1 MGSRLQMTEGGT
13 PWLESD
19 VNSIDDVK
27 ALITRAVKLDMK
39 KEAFLEGW
47 HQQKEQYE
55 QKTGKKLKLG
65 GSSSRGPATMATS
78 ILGTVNTCLF
88 IMDYPEIMDDFFAVL
103 SDKLIEYHYALMD
116 ATDNHSREGYSI
128 NDDNCYLFP
137 PAQYLRFCAPV
148 VERLFKEF
156 APEPHHRRSQHSDSN
171 MGHLMEILSDLG
183 VNSVNLGP
191 SLHPLKIRKA
201 IPKAVIVGQIPPF
214 TLRNGSPE
222 DIIRTVRRDIES
234 VGQDGGL
241 IECPAGS
248 VAVGTPLENLKIYM
262 WAVINFQRDY
272 GLIIDG
278 IAVPQT
284 QNALYGTAS
293 VMTASVSRGEARS
306 TKVQN
311 DIYWLARIIHAEA
324 RGEPYLGKVAVGNV
338 ILNRVKS
345 SGFPNTIYNVIFE
358 YSGSI
363 PQFSPV
369 ADGCIYNTPNGESY
383 RAAEE
388 AYNGSKP
395 VGDALFFFNPSKAQ
409 GSWIV
414 KNRRYMT
421 TIGNHA
427 FYY

>member
-1 MGSRLQMTEGGT
+1 MLKAKILRKAAGIAAAITLTAAFWIPAGKAWAAYTLLKVGSRGQDVVNLQQELKNQGFFEYPKITGYYG
-13 PWLESD
+13 W
-19 VNSIDDVK
+19 
-27 ALITRAVKLDMK
+27 ITRNSVINFQKANGLAADGIAGNATLTALYHNSTQPRVLQFGMSGSAVKKLQDALK
-39 KEAFLEGW
+39 
-47 HQQKEQYE
+47 QKGYFYANS
-55 QKTGKKLKLG
+55 TGYYGKI
-65 GSSSRGPATMATS
+65 T
-78 ILGTVNTCLF
+78 
-88 IMDYPEIMDDFFAVL
+88 
-103 SDKLIEYHYALMD
+103 
-116 ATDNHSREGYSI
+116 
-128 NDDNCYLFP
+128 
-137 PAQYLRFCAPV
+137 
-148 VERLFKEF
+148 ER
-156 APEPHHRRSQHSDSN
+156 S
-171 MGHLMEILSDLG
+171 
-183 VNSVNLGP
+183 
-191 SLHPLKIRKA
+191 
-201 IPKAVIVGQIPPF
+201 
-214 TLRNGSPE
+214 
-222 DIIRTVRRDIES
+222 
-234 VGQDGGL
+234 
-241 IECPAGS
+241 
-248 VAVGTPLENLKIYM
+248 
-262 WAVINFQRDY
+262 VINFQRDY

-278 IAVPQT
+278 IAGPQT

-369 ADGCIYNTPNGESY
+369 ADGSIYNTPNGESY

-395 VGDALFFFNPSKAQ
+395 VGNALFFFNPSKAQ